1 MYKGGLMGYNGSST
15 HSRTD
20 MDHGKIVKII
30 GTGLDHRPCMHE
42 RGYLLEQDG
51 ATIEFADGYRD
62 QVYVDELV
70 HIQPGI
76 NMDRQ

>member
-1 MYKGGLMGYNGSST
+1 
-15 HSRTD
+15 

-51 ATIEFADGYRD
+51 ATVEFADGYRD

-76 NMDRQ
+76 NGDRQ